1 VADQRRIEELEQRL
15 RNDPASIAFA
25 HLGEEYRRAGRIKDA
40 IATCR
45 AGLARHPGY
54 LSARVTLGRA
64 LLELGELDAAQHEL
78 NDVRRVAP
86 ENLAAIRGLAEVHRR
101 RGELSEALEQY
112 RSAFELAQNDPGID
126 QIVKDLRKQIE
137 PGRGVAGPASVRPTV
152 TPHPAVAAQSGPPPV
167 KAEPPVPASA
177 EGPPATPRPA
187 SVDPLP
193 PVPAALVEPP
203 RAAGAVRVTPPA
215 PAQARPTPRP
225 EDPETVRTKRIVLL
239 LERWIEGIVADR
251 RSRIYGASAV

>member
-78 NDVRRVAP
+78 NEVRRVAP

-137 PGRGVAGPASVRPTV
+137 PARGVAGPAASRPKA
-152 TPHPAVAAQSGPPPV
+152 TPQPAVV
-167 KAEPPVPASA
+167 
-177 EGPPATPRPA
+177 PRPA
-187 SVDPLP
+187 PQSGKAEQRVPLGADAP
-193 PVPAALVEPP
+193 PARLTPLSIEPP
-203 RAAGAVRVTPPA
+203 PAVSTAPAMPPRPAGSVRVTPP
-215 PAQARPTPRP
+215 PPVQARPTPQP